1 MLVTSEMAVC
11 LCTPY
16 SSEWWRTDQEL
27 PFVRSGVISSEESKL
42 QNTQTTENVKVHKT
56 ATAIRARIGGSTRGS
71 TNVMTVTLIL
81 R

>member
-16 SSEWWRTDQEL
+16 SSEWSRTDQEL

-42 QNTQTTENVKVHKT
+42 QNTQTTENVKVHKQQQPSGHGS
-56 ATAIRARIGGSTRGS
+56 GGQPGDQP
-71 TNVMTVTLIL
+71 M
-81 R
+81 